1 MVYILLIIGFICL
14 VKGADFF
21 VSGSSAIARHFN
33 IPTFII
39 GLTIVAF
46 GTSMPEAAVS
56 VTAALKGANGIAVGN
71 VIGSNIFNL
80 LIVLGA
86 SAVIK
91 ACPVSKAML
100 KFEYPLSIVATAMII
115 ILSIGSGQNQMLLSR
130 IDGIIF
136 LCVFV
141 LFLVITIKNVM
152 SSKNSNVDAEMSLDD
167 SANPEASEIADGKTL
182 SLGRGIIYSI
192 IGIAGII
199 AGGDLVVDSATDIA
213 ISFGIDEML
222 VGLTIVALGT
232 SLPELVTSVVAAV
245 KGETDIAVGNVVG
258 SNLFNILFVLGM
270 STAIHPILLTSI
282 SIYDSAILIA
292 VSLLVFIPMIKKKSL
307 TRSWGI
313 AMILIYAVYL
323 TYIIVR
329 TL

>member
-1 MVYILLIIGFICL
+1 MVYILLIIGFVFL

-21 VSGSSAIARHFN
+21 VSGSSAIARHFH

-56 VTAALKGANGIAVGN
+56 ITAALKGANGIAVGN

-80 LIVLGA
+80 LVVLGA
-86 SAVIK
+86 SALIK
-91 ACPVSKAML
+91 ACPVSKSML
-100 KFEYPLSIVATAMII
+100 KFEYPLSIVAAAMII
-115 ILSIGSGQNQMLLSR
+115 ILCVGPGQSSMLLSR

-141 LFLVITIKNVM
+141 LFLVITIRTVL
-152 SSKNSNVDAEMSLDD
+152 SSKKAEAIDD
-167 SANPEASEIADGKTL
+167 SGSAETSDTENEKDI
-182 SLGRGIIYSI
+182 SLTRGIIYSI
-192 IGIAGII
+192 IGIVGII

-222 VGLTIVALGT
+222 IGLTIVALGT

-258 SNLFNILFVLGM
+258 SNIFNILFVLGI
-270 STAIHPILLTSI
+270 STAIHPIQLTSV

-292 VSLLVFIPMIKKKSL
+292 VSLLVLIPMIRKKSL

-313 AMILIYAVYL
+313 IMLLVYAVYL
-323 TYIIVR
+323 AYIIMR
-329 TL
+329 TV